1 MFLIISFSSS
11 SSSSSY
17 YYYYYS
23 SSSSYSYTSSSSSS
37 CQVPERKAAGTRRS
51 EEAGAGGEADVEG
64 VEDLGSVSVSFDQ
77 SVVTFAPDTPHSL
90 HEEKENPTSQGTF
103 GDDP

>member
-1 MFLIISFSSS
+1 MFLIISSSS

-17 YYYYYS
+17 YYYYS
-23 SSSSYSYTSSSSSS
+23 SSSSYSYSSSSSS
-37 CQVPERKAAGTRRS
+37 CQVPERKAAGTSRS

>member
-1 MFLIISFSSS
+1 MFLIISSSS

-23 SSSSYSYTSSSSSS
+23 SSYSYSYSSSSSS